1 MNILIIHPSFPGQYF
16 YLCRYLAKNPENRV
30 MFLAKDNAIETN
42 LKGVELALYKAPR
55 EVNKETHHYMVPAEE
70 AILTA
75 IHAPPFCIIK
85 KCLHNIPKYSI
96 IQNGGNNNRKFS
108 NIIICGCSSSVE

>member
-70 AILTA
+70 AILTGQQT
-75 IHAPPFCIIK
+75 IK
-85 KCLHNIPKYSI
+85 ALDALKKKDSLSEMTKTA
-96 IQNGGNNNRKFS
+96 RKMLS
-108 NIIICGCSSSVE
+108 DEGVSVCV